1 MVERLHISDTTD
13 GGQVESTDIS
23 KAIDVQLG
31 HRLKLRRTLLGLT
44 QEQVASACDLSF
56 QQIHKYETGQSKIST
71 RRLIQFSTVLDVP
84 VAWFFEGLDSDD
96 VAPQELESVPLD
108 KAIAR
113 LIATTQKIKSRRRI
127 RQLVE
132 FAKVLAEE
140 ED

>member
-1 MVERLHISDTTD
+1 MVERLHVSDTTD
-13 GGQVESTDIS
+13 GGQVDSTNIS

-31 HRLKLRRTLLGLT
+31 RRLKLRRTLLGLT
-44 QEQVASACDLSF
+44 QEQVASACELSF

-96 VAPQELESVPLD
+96 VTPQELDSVPLD

-113 LIATTQKIKSRRRI
+113 LIATTKKIKSRRRI